1 MTQSPFHLGLERVLC
16 RDLSG
21 AVHLV
26 QAAELIDRASV
37 YGVACRNGAVLLVKE
52 QAGEGFWDL
61 PGGGVD
67 DKESLVAALD
77 RELSEETGLSL
88 KSAPRLI
95 CQFEEHF
102 FERNRGEAW
111 RSRRHFYAIE
121 VCGTVRTQGNGD
133 DVASAA
139 FLSVEDVRLAP
150 VAAAV
155 IQIARDSCGLGE
167 RPADYDYR

>member
-1 MTQSPFHLGLERVLC
+1 MTQTPFRPGVERVLC

-26 QAAELIDRASV
+26 PAADLIDRTSV
-37 YGVACRNGAVLLVKE
+37 YGVAFRDGAVLLTKDQSE
-52 QAGEGFWDL
+52 EEFWDL

-67 DKESLVAALD
+67 HGESLVAALD
-77 RELSEETGLSL
+77 RELCEETGLSL
-88 KSAPRLI
+88 RSAPRLI

-111 RSRRHFYAIE
+111 RSRRHFYAID
-121 VCGTVRTQGNGD
+121 VCGTVRTHGNGD

-139 FLSVEDVRLAP
+139 FLSVEDTRLVP

-155 IQIARDSCGLGE
+155 IQIARGSAGLGE
-167 RPADYDYR
+167 PTADYD